1 MERYPRCAVV
11 GLWLMLPQRPAA
23 RDGSNC
29 IHFQA
34 MWQKHMHA
42 YVCVINSGPSS
53 WPSNERGCLNVVGV
67 PCLQVASGAEEVV
80 QHIKV
85 VEQLQDALA
94 DTVGMCVCKCHSP
107 LYIHGGAAAAA
118 LLARSIRYAVM
129 LF

>member
-1 MERYPRCAVV
+1 M

-94 DTVGMCVCKCHSP
+94 DTVGMCVCASVTVP
-107 LYIHGGAAAAA
+107 STSMAAQQQQHCWH
-118 LLARSIRYAVM
+118 AVFAM
-129 LF
+129 L